1 MYRYMHE
8 EIGVDED
15 ATSGTL
21 LYQAACALDKVHVKR
36 TRTFSFVYVYNLV
49 TSGSSGKFATSGTL
63 LYQTQTTAS
72 YHN

>member
-21 LYQAACALDKVHVKR
+21 LYQ
-36 TRTFSFVYVYNLV
+36 
-49 TSGSSGKFATSGTL
+49 
-63 LYQTQTTAS
+63 TQTTAS